1 MRRYNLFYFIRQ
13 ALSGLIRN
21 GVMSFASIAVLMSC
35 LIVTGGFSLLV
46 VNIDAN
52 LEQVELLKEIVVFCP
67 VQATDE
73 EVAAVGEQIKKL
85 DNIEKVEHI
94 TKEMALEQMKHSSDV
109 YDDVTEEQIQ
119 DYMPESF
126 VITYID
132 NEKVPTLDWQL
143 RQIQGISKITNY
155 LDLATTIENL
165 KSGVMLVFIW
175 FLAILL
181 LVSVFIIV
189 NTVKLSVFARRNE
202 ISIMRYVG
210 ATGWF
215 ITLPFI
221 FEGIFIGLV
230 ASVAGYFIEWYV
242 YGYIEKMVVSDLQMI
257 SLVQF
262 SDISGIVL
270 TAFIGIGIITGI
282 IGSLISLGKY
292 LNQ

>member
-73 EVAAVGEQIKKL
+73 EVAAVGEQINKL

-242 YGYIEKMVVSDLQMI
+242 YGYIEKMVVNDLQMI